1 MKRDLRSLRA
11 YHNITQQQVADAI
24 GVSVH
29 RVRKIEA
36 DQEIVSFKQ
45 LLDIYH
51 FLGYDLQ
58 VVAIEKEEK

>member
-1 MKRDLRSLRA
+1 MKRDIRSLRA

-36 DQEIVSFKQ
+36 NQEIVSFKQ

-51 FLGYDLQ
+51 YLGYDLI
-58 VVAIEKEEK
+58 VEPLKEEG

>member
-1 MKRDLRSLRA
+1 MKRDIRSLRA

-45 LLDIYH
+45 LLEVYH

-58 VVAIEKEEK
+58 VVPYKEKED